1 MSFSERVSQL
11 PYLGIG
17 VSTEYGAVLQKNSL
31 DIKILRQS
39 HPEFATF
46 LEVGIETSKG
56 LDALASWWSSQG
68 LPTTYHFLDVN
79 LDDPADYCEDWL
91 DLVRRYCGLLQ
102 PAWMCGDAGLWH
114 FGPRDR
120 NHMLLLP
127 PVLTDDAAKEM
138 AEGIIRLRE
147 ETGLEVLPENP
158 PGSVFVGD
166 LHILEFFARLCE
178 LADTGILLDC
188 AHLAIY
194 QNAMGYEPLAGF
206 DALDWSRV
214 IEMHVAGST
223 QSHVGDYWFIE
234 DDHSTNVL
242 PDTWTV
248 FENACLRTSQ
258 LRAVVFECERNLISK
273 TLPHFQHILTT
284 MEQIRTGLPS
294 IDAMERAHVP

>member
-1 MSFSERVSQL
+1 MLAKRLIVCMDVKDGRVVKGTNFVGL
-11 PYLGIG
+11 RDAGDP
-17 VSTEYGAVLQKNSL
+17 VECAVRYDAEEADELVFL
-31 DIKILRQS
+31 DITAGHEKRQ
-39 HPEFATF
+39 
-46 LEVGIETSKG
+46 
-56 LDALASWWSSQG
+56 
-68 LPTTYHFLDVN
+68 TTV
-79 LDDPADYCEDWL
+79 
-91 DLVRRYCGLLQ
+91 DLVRRCAQELSIPFTIGGGVRSVADFETLLR
-102 PAWMCGDAGLWH
+102 AGA
-114 FGPRDR
+114 DK
-120 NHMLLLP
+120 
-127 PVLTDDAAKEM
+127 VAT
-138 AEGIIRLRE
+138 
-147 ETGLEVLPENP
+147 
-158 PGSVFVGD
+158 
-166 LHILEFFARLCE
+166 RLCE